1 MRAAGFEPEDYETD
15 PVEIWPENW
24 PAWALF
30 VTVSTQWRTAGM
42 GSYIG
47 LDYGPL
53 FIVMDRQGLQGQA
66 WLDMLDDIRTIESAA
81 LEQIRANTPND

>member
-1 MRAAGFEPEDYETD
+1 MRAAGFEPEDYTTD
-15 PVEIWPENW
+15 PVDIWPENW

-30 VTVSTQWRTAGM
+30 GAISSQWRTTGM

-53 FIVMDRQGLQGQA
+53 FTLMDRQGLQGQA
-66 WLDMLDDIRTIESAA
+66 WLDMLADIQTIESAA
-81 LEQIRANTPND
+81 LEQIRQDAQT

>member
-24 PAWALF
+24 PAWDLF
-30 VTVSTQWRTAGM
+30 CTVSTQWRTGGM

-53 FIVMDRQGLQGQA
+53 FIVMDRRGLKGDEWQDA
-66 WLDMLDDIRTIESAA
+66 LNDIRVIEAEALDTIRGQQE
-81 LEQIRANTPND
+81 